1 MRLRDSGLSQA
12 EEAEAQAEE
21 AEPGPISG
29 TLAPVRDL
37 ELEAARSIL
46 LLDYR

>member
-1 MRLRDSGLSQA
+1 MRAVRLRDSGLDPYPQL
-12 EEAEAQAEE
+12 EV

-37 ELEAARSIL
+37 ELAATRSIL